1 MKSHIATET
10 TSTTSSSPS
19 QKSDADKKKHAKNIV
34 SSMLSFSM
42 MTDAMTGGGYSNAE
56 NKDKRRSKQ

>member
-10 TSTTSSSPS
+10 NSTTSSS
-19 QKSDADKKKHAKNIV
+19 QKSDADKKKHVKNIV
-34 SSMLSFSM
+34 SSMLSFNM

-56 NKDKRRSKQ
+56 DKDKRRSE

>member
-10 TSTTSSSPS
+10 TSTTISSS
-19 QKSDADKKKHAKNIV
+19 QKSDADKKKHVKNIV

-56 NKDKRRSKQ
+56 NKDKRGSE

>member
-10 TSTTSSSPS
+10 TSTTTSSS
-19 QKSDADKKKHAKNIV
+19 QKSDADKKKHAKNII

-42 MTDAMTGGGYSNAE
+42 MTDAMTRGGYSNAE

>member
-10 TSTTSSSPS
+10 TSTTSSS
-19 QKSDADKKKHAKNIV
+19 QKSDADKKKHAKNIL

-56 NKDKRRSKQ
+56 NKDKRGSKQ